1 MLSWSFGGEK
11 LLSSHIKC
19 CLGLIRYH
27 LHGKKNPD
35 DQIFDERI
43 GLTKVSTAQAEFST
57 G

>member
-11 LLSSHIKC
+11 LLFSHIKC
-19 CLGLIRYH
+19 CLGLIRYN